1 MSFLVSKRIVRF
13 IISDSFCP
21 YPSDL
26 GVQSYNLGSVY
37 TSEMVYSDLGFLKN
51 CGYLHLSV
59 DDQSI
64 RMTLFL
70 SDRCWGSKLVG
81 VRTIFAWPYCFVL
94 ADGTAQLG

>member
-37 TSEMVYSDLGFLKN
+37 TSEM
-51 CGYLHLSV
+51 
-59 DDQSI
+59 
-64 RMTLFL
+64 MLF
-70 SDRCWGSKLVG
+70 
-81 VRTIFAWPYCFVL
+81 
-94 ADGTAQLG
+94 